1 MSPKNKNMLR
11 ISELAERAQVSVPT
25 IKHYVHEG
33 LIDKPVKTGKT
44 MAYYHE
50 SMVERVR
57 SIKRLQR
64 EKFLPLDVIKRML
77 DSEGLSGEDAELGR
91 AFFKES
97 SLVPETGPVPE
108 TQVERRT
115 EYPLEKVRVLEK
127 EGLVRPLVAE
137 EGKLYTAI
145 DLRIIEI
152 MKLREDLD
160 VPFDHSLDTV
170 RAYRDGVRQAV
181 DRDLK
186 LFATSLLGEIP
197 ARRAARLMTE
207 ADDSLDSFMVLYRR
221 RLIRETVEEAVRH
234 LNQLY
239 RYLVLL
245 NFLPIGEQA
254 DTDGG
259 TGEKEQDN
267 NDKVYCFFQSLLAAD
282 YAKAGKILRDGLAV
296 EQYLGWDVLLSVLE
310 GGPEQAVEKINKDPS
325 GPYAMPF
332 MNACAALAYVFAMVE
347 ATGFSKPLYIL
358 KRCLDHLHKIEE
370 MPPSPD
376 PENAFARYVCGCI
389 YVMLPGLFD
398 TKGKGIAMLEQ
409 LDKELKNGEVNTGYV
424 PKRLDKTIRY
434 RVFPEVRI
442 RLNRFLAEAWLGKED
457 ESSAAKALEALIRIA
472 PWGSEHHE
480 WARNKKA
487 GL

>member
-1 MSPKNKNMLR
+1 MAPKNKNMLR

-33 LIDKPVKTGKT
+33 LIDKPMKTGKT

-50 SMVERVR
+50 SMVERVKT
-57 SIKRLQR
+57 IKRLQR

-97 SLVPETGPVPE
+97 PQAPETDPVPE

-115 EYPLEKVRVLEK
+115 EYPLEKVRILEK

-170 RAYRDGVRQAV
+170 RAYRDGVRHAV

-186 LFATSLLGEIP
+186 LFATSLLGDIP
-197 ARRAARLMTE
+197 ARQATRLMTE
-207 ADDSLDSFMVLYRR
+207 ADDSLDSFMILYRR
-221 RLIRETVEEAVRH
+221 RLIREAVEESVRH
-234 LNQLY
+234 LNRLY

-245 NFLPIGEQA
+245 NFLPLTEQT
-254 DTDGG
+254 DTQGAAK
-259 TGEKEQDN
+259 EKEQDN
-267 NDKVYCFFQSLLAAD
+267 DDKVYYFFESLLQAD
-282 YAKAGKILRDGLAV
+282 YTKAGKILRAGLAIG
-296 EQYLGWDVLLSVLE
+296 QYGGWDVLLSILE
-310 GGPEQAVEKINKDPS
+310 GEPARAVEKINKDKA

-347 ATGFSKPLYIL
+347 ATGFSRPLYIL
-358 KRCLDHLHKIEE
+358 KRCLDHLQHIEE
-370 MPPSPD
+370 MPASPEL
-376 PENAFARYVCGCI
+376 ENAFARYVCSCI

-398 TKGKGIAMLEQ
+398 TKERGIAMLEQ
-409 LDKELKNGEVNTGYV
+409 LDLELKNGEVNTGDV
-424 PKRLDKTIRY
+424 PKRLEKTIRY
-434 RVFPEVRI
+434 RGFPEARI
-442 RLNRFLAEAWLGKED
+442 RLNRFLAEARLWEED
-457 ESSAAKALEALIRIA
+457 EDSADKALKALIRLA
-472 PWGSEHHE
+472 PPGSEQHE
-480 WARNKKA
+480 WARNKRA